1 MKSALGAGF
10 NCAVHSF
17 LFSLFKSWRA
27 ARILLK
33 KISFTWNINKLV
45 IQQS

>member
-10 NCAVHSF
+10 DCAVHSF

-27 ARILLK
+27 ARVL
-33 KISFTWNINKLV
+33 FF
-45 IQQS
+45 